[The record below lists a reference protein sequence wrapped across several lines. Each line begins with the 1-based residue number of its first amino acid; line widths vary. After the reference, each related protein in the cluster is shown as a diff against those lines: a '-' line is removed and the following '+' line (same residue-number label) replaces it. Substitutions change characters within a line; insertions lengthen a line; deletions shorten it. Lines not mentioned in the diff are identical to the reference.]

1 MATVVDTKLYD
12 ILGVSP
18 SATENE
24 LKKSYRK
31 LAKEYHP
38 DKNPNAGD
46 KLKTAHYHL
55 KKVFQFK
62 LEIKFKE
69 ISFAYEVLT
78 NPEKKELYD
87 RYGEQ
92 GLREGGGGGPGMD
105 DIFSHIFGG
114 GLFGFMGGQGSRSR
128 NGGRRR
134 GEDMVHPLK
143 VSLEDVYNG
152 KTTKLQLS
160 KNVLCSTCS
169 GGAAIKHLLCC
180 CGSTCIHSLT
190 LSHYPTPGEVISE
203 KDRCKKCEG
212 KKVVKEVKILEVHVD
227 KGMKHGQKIT
237 FGGEAD
243 QAPGV
248 EPGDIV
254 LVLQEKENETFRRDG
269 NDLFMNHKLGLVEA
283 LCGFQFMLKHL
294 DERQLVVKYP
304 PGKVIEPGSV
314 RVVRGEGM
322 PQYRNPFEKGDLY
335 IKFDVQFPDNNWI
348 SPEKLVELEDMLPS
362 RSEPPIIT
370 ADTEEVDLQDY
381 DVSQSSSSGG
391 RREAYNDSSDEEGGH
406 HGPGV
411 QCAHQ

>member
-1 MATVVDTKLYD
+1 MSNVVDTKLYD

-18 SATENE
+18 SASENE
-24 LKKSYRK
+24 LKKAYRK

-46 KLKTAHYHL
+46 
-55 KKVFQFK
+55 
-62 LEIKFKE
+62 KFKE

-143 VSLEDVYNG
+143 VSLEDLYNG

-160 KNVLCSTCS
+160 KNVLCSTCNGEARQVLYRNVQHV
-169 GGAAIKHLLCC
+169 GGVACACNLC
-180 CGSTCIHSLT
+180 
-190 LSHYPTPGEVISE
+190 EVISE

-243 QAPGV
+243 QAPGI

-254 LVLQEKENETFRRDG
+254 LVLQEKDHETYKREG
-269 NDLFMNHKLGLVEA
+269 NDLFMNYKLGLVEA

-294 DERQLVVKYP
+294 DGRQIVVKYP
-304 PGKVIEPGSV
+304 AGKVIEPGSV

-335 IKFDVQFPDNNWI
+335 VKFDVQFPQNNWI

-370 ADTEEVDLQDY
+370 GDTEEVDLQDY
-381 DVSQSSSSGG
+381 DVSQSSSTGG

>member
-1 MATVVDTKLYD
+1 MANVVDTKLYD

-24 LKKSYRK
+24 LKKAYRK

-46 KLKTAHYHL
+46 K
-55 KKVFQFK
+55 
-62 LEIKFKE
+62 FKE
-69 ISFAYEVLT
+69 ISFAYEVLS

-114 GLFGFMGGQGSRSR
+114 GLFGFMGGQGNRSR

-143 VSLEDVYNG
+143 SRMFCVALVMGKQGG
-152 KTTKLQLS
+152 KTGAVQK
-160 KNVLCSTCS
+160 CSTCRGRGMRIMIRQLAPGMVQQMQS
-169 GGAAIKHLLCC
+169 VCTDCNGE
-180 CGSTCIHSLT
+180 
-190 LSHYPTPGEVISE
+190 GEVISE

-254 LVLQEKENETFRRDG
+254 LVLQEKEHETFKREK
-269 NDLFMNHKLGLVEA
+269 NDLFINHKIGLVEA
-283 LCGFQFMLKHL
+283 LCGFQFTLKHL
-294 DERQLVVKYP
+294 DGRQIVIKYP
-304 PGKVIEPGSV
+304 AGKVIEPGSV

-335 IKFDVQFPDNNWI
+335 VKFDVQFPDNNWI
-348 SPEKLVELEDMLPS
+348 SPEKLTELEDMLPS
-362 RSEPPIIT
+362 RPEPPIIT
-370 ADTEEVDLQDY
+370 GDTEEVDLQDY
-381 DVSQSSSSGG
+381 DVSQSSTSGG
-391 RREAYNDSSDEEGGH
+391 RREAYNDSSDDESGH

>member
-1 MATVVDTKLYD
+1 MSNVADTKLYD

-18 SATENE
+18 SASENE
-24 LKKSYRK
+24 LKKAYRK

-46 KLKTAHYHL
+46 K
-55 KKVFQFK
+55 
-62 LEIKFKE
+62 FKE

-78 NPEKKELYD
+78 NPEKRDLYD

-92 GLREGGGGGPGMD
+92 GLREGGCGGGGMD

-114 GLFGFMGGQGSRSR
+114 GLFGFMGGQGRSR

-134 GEDMVHPLK
+134 GEDMVHPLNQGGK
-143 VSLEDVYNG
+143 SGAVQKCTACRGRGMRIMIRQLAPGMVQQMQSVCTDCNG
-152 KTTKLQLS
+152 E
-160 KNVLCSTCS
+160 
-169 GGAAIKHLLCC
+169 
-180 CGSTCIHSLT
+180 
-190 LSHYPTPGEVISE
+190 GEVISE

-243 QAPGV
+243 QAPGL

-254 LVLQEKENETFRRDG
+254 LVLQEKEHETYRREG
-269 NDLFMNHKLGLVEA
+269 NDLYMTHKIGLVEA
-283 LCGFQFMLKHL
+283 LCGFHFTLKHL
-294 DERQLVVKYP
+294 DGRQIVVKYP
-304 PGKVIEPGSV
+304 AGKVIEPGSV

-322 PQYRNPFEKGDLY
+322 PQYRNPFEKGDLF
-335 IKFDVQFPDNNWI
+335 IKFDVQFPDNNWL
-348 SPEKLVELEDMLPS
+348 SPEKLTELEDLLPT
-362 RSEPPIIT
+362 RADPPVISGD
-370 ADTEEVDLQDY
+370 AEEVDLQEF
-381 DVSQSSSSGG
+381 VSQSSSGG
-391 RREAYNDSSDEEGGH
+391 HRREAYNDSSDEEGGH